1 MIARACRIQIK
12 CSQVGFGLVWKRSAK
27 QNSGPGVFRRNC
39 FQSYSILPA
48 SRRGFLPF
56 DGRTQSSHPG
66 KSSKI
71 KESSSY
77 QNSLITGLLW
87 PEGSQNQKWF
97 GKNGVCGTVHY
108 NSYCNVE
115 ADGGVARYAVSIP

>member
-56 DGRTQSSHPG
+56 DGRIQSSHPG

-97 GKNGVCGTVHY
+97 GEKWGVW
-108 NSYCNVE
+108 YC
-115 ADGGVARYAVSIP
+115 SLQ